1 MKLMKTT
8 RLVVIAALT
17 FGSVLAHAQTQN
29 MMAGL
34 TRTQLLRHDVSVAGR
49 EVIQV
54 RVDFERGTFAGFHSH
69 PGEEIAFVAEGTME
83 YQLEGSKPVILKK
96 GDSLFIPAGT
106 NHSAKNIGEGKASE
120 LATYLVDKSKP
131 LVVQAQ

>member
-1 MKLMKTT
+1 MKTM
-8 RLVVIAALT
+8 RLAALAALV
-17 FGSVLAHAQTQN
+17 FGSVLAHAETQN
-29 MMAGL
+29 VMTGL

-54 RVDFERGTFAGFHSH
+54 RVDFERGTFADFHSH
-69 PGEEIAFVAEGTME
+69 PGEEIAFVVEGTME
-83 YQLEGSKPVILKK
+83 YQFQGQPAVILNK

-120 LATYLVDKSKP
+120 LATYFVDKSKP
-131 LVVQAQ
+131 LVVPAH